1 MVFKQ
6 FDSFEWW
13 FGVGGG
19 GIGGGLGLGF
29 RVGCWITVEF
39 FLRGLVD
46 WGSLGPLFV
55 SGLDFCISGG
65 KIVQQ
70 LGLCWCGVSL
80 DLL

>member
-6 FDSFEWW
+6 FDSFGWW

-39 FLRGLVD
+39 FFAVFGGL
-46 WGSLGPLFV
+46 
-55 SGLDFCISGG
+55 
-65 KIVQQ
+65 
-70 LGLCWCGVSL
+70 GVSWAIVCL
-80 DLL
+80 WTRLLHQWRENCSAARALLVWC